1 MIPKS
6 FLSSEKFYEEYQ
18 NIVNFAPFKDDF
30 IQNEINK
37 IKTEFESTLKNFEAN
52 QKDKNENDNRRR
64 NLSTKLRNMKQE
76 LFISEL
82 EVCSSEMLEMKLD
95 ELNFQVNLKQ
105 TKNIQDEKLILEKN
119 LISLKKSYENLITI
133 NKTLTSDKNLLI
145 KSKEENEKLNL
156 SLNKLINGLKAKVK
170 GYIPKHVG

>member
-1 MIPKS
+1 LKCNLLSEGLNKKYEISERHNIYRENNGDEMIPKS

-37 IKTEFESTLKNFEAN
+37 IKTEFESTLKKFEAN
-52 QKDKNENDNRRR
+52 QKDQNENDNRRR

-95 ELNFQVNLKQ
+95 ELNFQVNLK
-105 TKNIQDEKLILEKN
+105 
-119 LISLKKSYENLITI
+119 
-133 NKTLTSDKNLLI
+133 
-145 KSKEENEKLNL
+145 
-156 SLNKLINGLKAKVK
+156 
-170 GYIPKHVG
+170 